1 MDDKLEEYR
10 KDKLLIYVVYFLDCL
25 LYMSSSFL
33 LKKPHFAI
41 LLTEIQFIAVGVT

>member
-10 KDKLLIYVVYFLDCL
+10 KDKLFYVVYFLDCL

-33 LKKPHFAI
+33 LKKSHFAI